1 MQMEILSFEQFINE
15 AGEQPKDAAKASAE
29 DVSSETGST
38 QKVDTSKGTMKT
50 FTINGK
56 DYEGVLTTYQA
67 LKSKQESMG
76 FETVG
81 VVSIPGEKEVYELL
95 VKKENKEENE

>member
-1 MQMEILSFEQFINE
+1 MEILSFEQFINE
-15 AGEQPKDAAKASAE
+15 AGEQPKAAAGAGAGEGSAE
-29 DVSSETGST
+29 P
-38 QKVDTSKGTMKT
+38 QKVDTSKGTMKS

-95 VKKENKEENE
+95 TKKEKGNE

>member
-1 MQMEILSFEQFINE
+1 MEVLSFEQFINE
-15 AGEQPKDAAKASAE
+15 AGEQPKAKEAAPKQTE
-29 DVSSETGST
+29 PKPE
-38 QKVDTSKGTMKT
+38 KIDTSKGTMRT

-76 FETVG
+76 YETVG

-95 VKKENKEENE
+95 AKKENKNENE